1 MKYCRDGHLKTNK
14 RCLLCSPDE
23 QTSLEATTSL
33 IIFLYEHGCKITKE
47 KTHVAESKVI
57 FLGHCISQGTKHL
70 TEERKQAISK
80 VSEPRT
86 KKRVRAFL
94 GLVGYCREWIPN
106 VTELLDPLYEAT
118 KGTTKGPVE
127 FNEEQRN
134 CFHKLREAIV
144 STPAI
149 GLPNYKQPFNLF
161 RHEQNGKAHGVLTQE
176 HGGKQ
181 RPLGYYS
188 LKLDSVICGSPSCV
202 RAVAAAATSKDKV
215 QDIVLDHPLV
225 IQVPHAVTEILAQ
238 ARVCHLSAARL
249 TKYEVALLSP
259 SNITIKRCTT
269 LNPAT
274 LLPQEEGLKGGR
286 KADEPAE
293 DAAAGG
299 EADEE
304 DEEDKIHNKKIFS

>member
-86 KKRVRAFL
+86 EKRVRAFL

-161 RHEQNGKAHGVLTQE
+161 RHEQNGKAHWSANTGTWRETATLGILLPETGLSDMWVTFLCKSSSS
-176 HGGKQ
+176 GGNIKRQ
-181 RPLGYYS
+181 SARHSP
-188 LKLDSVICGSPSCV
+188 GSPTRHTGTTCSH
-202 RAVAAAATSKDKV
+202 RN
-215 QDIVLDHPLV
+215 P
-225 IQVPHAVTEILAQ
+225 
-238 ARVCHLSAARL
+238 
-249 TKYEVALLSP
+249 SP
-259 SNITIKRCTT
+259 STGMSPISSKTNQVRSSPTQSK
-269 LNPAT
+269 
-274 LLPQEEGLKGGR
+274 
-286 KADEPAE
+286 
-293 DAAAGG
+293 
-299 EADEE
+299 
-304 DEEDKIHNKKIFS
+304 